1 MFFEEF
7 EEINENLVFIGN
19 TPEQY
24 KSAILGLTSDD
35 NHVVYSY
42 NKLVDAMLKENPEW
56 TETDAI
62 EWIDY
67 NTIRSLG
74 FMGENAPMI
83 IYDLEDTDAED

>member
-1 MFFEEF
+1 MFFEELS
-7 EEINENLVFIGN
+7 EINEDLVYIGDK
-19 TPEQY
+19 PEQY
-24 KSAILGLTSDD
+24 KSAVIGLTSDD

-42 NKLVDAMLKENPEW
+42 NKLVEAMMKENPEW

-74 FMGENAPMI
+74 HIGENAPMI
-83 IYDLEDTDAED
+83 IYDLEDAED

>member
-1 MFFEEF
+1 MFFEELS
-7 EEINENLVFIGN
+7 EINEDLIFIGDK
-19 TPEQY
+19 PEQY

-42 NKLVDAMLKENPEW
+42 NKLVEAMRKENPEW
-56 TETDAI
+56 TDTDAV

-74 FMGENAPMI
+74 HMGENAPMI
-83 IYDLEDTDAED
+83 IYDLEDAED